1 MPKIIKKL
9 ILFCVLAFFIL
20 GALREPSYAQGIP
33 NSNTVKT
40 LENGLKLIIKEDHR
54 NPIVAFSIF
63 VEGGSS
69 LEGEY
74 SGSGISHLIEHLL
87 FKGTKKYPRGAIEN
101 TLHKYGGDI
110 EAYTS
115 YDYTGFSI
123 TILKEHQALALD
135 ILKEMLFFPSFD
147 NRELKKEMGVIK
159 REMDLIKDSPSDRI
173 SRLAFS
179 NAFTTHPYRIPI
191 IGYKEN
197 FEKLTRS
204 DVVKFFKSHYTPEKM
219 VMAIVGDVK
228 EEFILR
234 DVESIFSKIPRQ
246 KSMPQALPE
255 EPRQIQER
263 FIEERASV
271 EGVYL
276 NIAFHSTDLLSDDL
290 YAMDLLSFILGQG
303 ESSILNENLRMK
315 KQLVLSIG
323 SYNYTPKYPGL
334 FIISSVLKEENTL
347 KAISEILNEVE
358 ILKNN
363 GVREEDLIKAKNNF
377 LAGYIYQ
384 KETIESQANNLAQ
397 SELLTGSPD
406 FFEKY
411 IELIKL
417 VTHGDIQRA
426 AKKYLNKENMSVA
439 ILSKSGNI
447 LRSSTEK
454 PLSKE
459 VKEVERTLLT
469 NNIPVLTS
477 ENHSLPMVAIS
488 ILFKGG
494 VRIED
499 KNNNGISLLM
509 SSMLLDGTSS
519 MTRDDIAMLY
529 ESKAISIN
537 PYSGNNSLGI
547 SATCLKEHLEATLKI
562 LSNLCMDSIFP
573 EEELTR
579 EKNEMLSAI
588 DMQDNEIF
596 NHGHRLLKEMLF
608 KSHPYRFQTIG
619 NKESVNRLTRDDL
632 LNFHKNILSPDNIV
646 IGISGDFVTQ
656 EAMPIVERYFLGL
669 PLKKVESV
677 ETPKEPPLDKRVER
691 LTNVANDQSLI
702 ILGFHGINIY
712 DKDKYALELLVNIL
726 SSPSGVLFKSIRE
739 INGLSYA
746 TGAFNA
752 LGIDP
757 GYIVIYALTSKENIN
772 KAKDLMF
779 KELALVIKNG
789 ASEEEIEKSK
799 NYLKAMRKI
808 GMQTNSNFILT
819 ISMDELYGMGYNNYK
834 EFDRL
839 IDSVTKDDLKRAA
852 EKFLTPDKCA
862 VLILEGK

>member
-1 MPKIIKKL
+1 
-9 ILFCVLAFFIL
+9 
-20 GALREPSYAQGIP
+20 
-33 NSNTVKT
+33 
-40 LENGLKLIIKEDHR
+40 
-54 NPIVAFSIF
+54 
-63 VEGGSS
+63 
-69 LEGEY
+69 
-74 SGSGISHLIEHLL
+74 
-87 FKGTKKYPRGAIEN
+87 
-101 TLHKYGGDI
+101 
-110 EAYTS
+110 
-115 YDYTGFSI
+115 
-123 TILKEHQALALD
+123 
-135 ILKEMLFFPSFD
+135 
-147 NRELKKEMGVIK
+147 
-159 REMDLIKDSPSDRI
+159 
-173 SRLAFS
+173 
-179 NAFTTHPYRIPI
+179 
-191 IGYKEN
+191 
-197 FEKLTRS
+197 
-204 DVVKFFKSHYTPEKM
+204 
-219 VMAIVGDVK
+219 
-228 EEFILR
+228 
-234 DVESIFSKIPRQ
+234 
-246 KSMPQALPE
+246 
-255 EPRQIQER
+255 
-263 FIEERASV
+263 
-271 EGVYL
+271 
-276 NIAFHSTDLLSDDL
+276 
-290 YAMDLLSFILGQG
+290 
-303 ESSILNENLRMK
+303 
-315 KQLVLSIG
+315 
-323 SYNYTPKYPGL
+323 
-334 FIISSVLKEENTL
+334 
-347 KAISEILNEVE
+347 
-358 ILKNN
+358 
-363 GVREEDLIKAKNNF
+363 
-377 LAGYIYQ
+377 
-384 KETIESQANNLAQ
+384 
-397 SELLTGSPD
+397 
-406 FFEKY
+406 
-411 IELIKL
+411 
-417 VTHGDIQRA
+417 
-426 AKKYLNKENMSVA
+426 
-439 ILSKSGNI
+439 
-447 LRSSTEK
+447 
-454 PLSKE
+454 
-459 VKEVERTLLT
+459 
-469 NNIPVLTS
+469 
-477 ENHSLPMVAIS
+477 
-488 ILFKGG
+488 
-494 VRIED
+494 
-499 KNNNGISLLM
+499 
-509 SSMLLDGTSS
+509 
-519 MTRDDIAMLY
+519 
-529 ESKAISIN
+529 
-537 PYSGNNSLGI
+537 
-547 SATCLKEHLEATLKI
+547 LEATLKI